1 MKIYIS
7 VDMEGITGVA
17 VQPQVLETH
26 TLYKRAC
33 DFMVG
38 DVNAAIEGALEAG
51 AHEILVNDGHNHMM
65 NLDLGALNPVARLIS
80 GENKPLLQMEGVQ
93 DCDIAFFIGYHSK
106 SGSQE
111 ATLDHSYWASL
122 VSAVS
127 VNGVDVGEAEF
138 NALLAGEFDVPV
150 VLLSGD
156 EATCASARS
165 FIGEWLE
172 TAAVKRSIGRESAVC
187 LHPEL
192 TAQLIRDAATK
203 AVMAGS
209 SARPCK
215 ANLPITLDIEFF
227 KSSMAD
233 QAAVFPGAR
242 RLDAR
247 SVRVEADSVERAYR
261 LMLTLFALA
270 RNAL

>member
-17 VQPQVLETH
+17 VQSQVLETH
-26 TLYKRAC
+26 ALYKRAC
-33 DFMVG
+33 EFMVG

-51 AHEILVNDGHNHMM
+51 AQEVLVNDGHNHMM
-65 NLDLGALNPVARLIS
+65 NLDLVALNPAALLIS
-80 GENKPLLQMEGVQ
+80 GENKPLLQMEGVK

-106 SGSQE
+106 GGSPQ
-111 ATLDHSYWASL
+111 ATLDHTYWSSL
-122 VSAVS
+122 VSEIV
-127 VNGVDVGEAEF
+127 VNDAAIGEAEF

-172 TAAVKRSIGRESAVC
+172 TAAVKRSIGRESSVC
-187 LHPEL
+187 LHPTL
-192 TAQLIRDAATK
+192 TTQLIRDAAKK
-203 AVMAGS
+203 AVMARS
-209 SARPCK
+209 AARPCK
-215 ANLPITLDIEFF
+215 AVLPITLDIEFF

-233 QAAVFPGAR
+233 QATVFPDAR

-247 SVRVEADSVERAYR
+247 SVRIEADSVERAYR

-270 RNAL
+270 RNSL